1 MSVGDIISS
10 GGRFF
15 PVLRRLIC
23 VLLAGGC
30 LALGGHAVAQIEQG
44 EEVIHAFTSK
54 EQVESDT
61 VKIGDKKKH
70 TIMFAMGFTLLVFV
84 IATAALGISMVLF
97 GKQVFVAHM
106 IFAGFSVFLSIA
118 HAVVAIVWFFPF

>member
-1 MSVGDIISS
+1 MLIDNTINS
-10 GGRFF
+10 GGTLFKT
-15 PVLRRLIC
+15 LRKFGYIFLVGVC
-23 VLLAGGC
+23 LMVGGQ
-30 LALGGHAVAQIEQG
+30 AVAQQEQA

-54 EQVESDT
+54 EHVESDV
-61 VKIGDKKKH
+61 VKISDKKKH
-70 TIMFAMGFTLLVFV
+70 TILFAMGFALLIFV
-84 IATAALGISMVLF
+84 VVTAALGISMVLF